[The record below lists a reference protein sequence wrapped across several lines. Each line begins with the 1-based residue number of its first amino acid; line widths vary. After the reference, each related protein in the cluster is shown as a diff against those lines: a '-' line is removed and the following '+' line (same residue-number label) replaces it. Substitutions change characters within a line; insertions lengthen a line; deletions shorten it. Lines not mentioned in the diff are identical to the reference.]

1 MEPIGLQHIET
12 IFFPKELV
20 EDVYQKI
27 QETGAD
33 GYERLALCAGMKMG
47 KAFKITHVLYPRQY
61 LQKTA
66 LGVSF
71 YVDGDELERI
81 GDWLFENQLSLIA
94 QIHSH
99 PDEAYHSEA
108 DDNYAIIT
116 KAGGLSIVVPHFGN
130 SESYFEKSA
139 FYRLY
144 PDTGWIEL
152 SKEQILN
159 LLQLI
164 E

>member
-12 IFFPKELV
+12 IYFPKELV
-20 EDVYQKI
+20 DDIYKKI
-27 QETGAD
+27 RETGAE
-33 GYERLALCAGMKMG
+33 GYERLALCAGKKMG
-47 KAFKITHVLYPRQY
+47 KEFKINHVLYPEQY
-61 LQKTA
+61 LRKTL

-71 YVDGDELERI
+71 HVDGEELERI
-81 GDWLFENQLSLIA
+81 GDWLYENELSLIA

-108 DDNYAIIT
+108 DNNYAIIT
-116 KAGGLSIVVPHFGN
+116 KAGGISIVIPHFGT
-130 SESYFEKSA
+130 SDSYFEGSA

-144 PDTGWIEL
+144 PDTCWAKL
-152 SKEQILN
+152 SNEQAAIL
-159 LLQLI
+159 LKLT